1 VRGIVCEFKSYSA
14 LESVLESGR
23 EERDFEMPHCDAVRD
38 GEWLVVT
45 VIVGEESTTVAGRV
59 DERGESFHLAFEER
73 DWERLRGFVDEGG
86 PPSLKPNE
94 VANVPHPV
102 CAAPGTR
109 VLVVDDDSA
118 QQTIVGSMLQTS
130 GICAL
135 SVGSAEE
142 AIQTLKTTPI
152 DLLVLDWSLPGMSG
166 LELCH
171 KLREDPRHS
180 VLPILFLTA
189 HSSSDDLVTAFEAGA
204 DDFVSKPFRAPELK
218 ARVLGL
224 LRRTQAPAVA
234 VGG

>member
-14 LESVLESGR
+14 LENVLEQGR
-23 EERDFEMPHCDAVRD
+23 EERDFEMPRCDAVRD

-45 VIVGEESTTVAGRV
+45 IIVGDESTTVAGRV
-59 DERGESFHLAFEER
+59 DEHGDNFRLAFEER
-73 DWERLRGFVDEGG
+73 DWERLHGFVEEGG
-86 PPSLKPNE
+86 PPSIKPTE
-94 VANVPHPV
+94 RANVPHPV

-118 QQTIVGSMLQTS
+118 QQTIVGTMLQAS

-142 AIQTLKTTPI
+142 ALQALKGDPI

-171 KLREDPRHS
+171 QLRQDPHYN

-234 VGG
+234 VGT

>member
-14 LESVLESGR
+14 LERALEQGR

-45 VIVGEESTTVAGRV
+45 IIVGDESTTVAGRV
-59 DERGESFHLAFEER
+59 DERGENFRLAFEER
-73 DWERLRGFVDEGG
+73 DWERLQGFVEEGG
-86 PPSLKPNE
+86 PPSIKPAE
-94 VANVPHPV
+94 PVNVPHPV

-109 VLVVDDDSA
+109 VLVVDDDTA
-118 QQTIVGSMLQTS
+118 QQSIVGTMLQAF
-130 GICAL
+130 GISAL
-135 SVGSAEE
+135 SVGTAEE
-142 AIQTLKTTPI
+142 ALQALKTTPI
-152 DLLVLDWSLPGMSG
+152 DLLVLDWALPGMSG

-171 KLREDPRHS
+171 KLRQDPLYN

-224 LRRTQAPAVA
+224 LRRTHTPAVA
-234 VGG
+234 VG